1 VLLDRQGLDRGL
13 FRPEM
18 IDRLIAEHVHGV
30 REHGHRLWALVML
43 ELWFR
48 NHGEGR

>member
-1 VLLDRQGLDRGL
+1 L
-13 FRPEM
+13 F
-18 IDRLIAEHVHGV
+18 DEHVEGR

-48 NHGEGR
+48 NHLDSPGVGANLRQDPGSMAIDL